1 MPSTKH
7 IILAF
12 LLFACGGICSFAST
26 ITDETTFIE
35 SSTIGISINRNSI
48 RITNATGQVLEIYNI
63 TGVKVASYK
72 IDSADKIIPLNQ
84 LSKSCYILKVGN
96 IVRKISIF

>member
-12 LLFACGGICSFAST
+12 LLFAFGGICSFAST

-35 SSTIGISINRNSI
+35 SSTIGISINRNSV

-72 IDSADKIIPLNQ
+72 IDSADKIISLNQ
-84 LSKSCYILKVGN
+84 LSKSCYILKVSN

>member
-35 SSTIGISINRNSI
+35 SSTIGISINRNSV

-72 IDSADKIIPLNQ
+72 IDSADKIISLNQ
-84 LSKSCYILKVGN
+84 LSKSCYILKVSN